1 MIASQMVLH
10 LGLGQCSLVRS
21 RHSSSS
27 TSKKR
32 KPMYLS
38 GIELSGLQN
47 SNRNGWAVNG
57 AGKDSEFEVDPDKA
71 REALRKLDEQLQS
84 LSNKQINPPKIRGNF
99 TIASQFDFT
108 RSFFCCYNPGFKLRP
123 RLLIF
128 DSLQLMH
135 FVDRCCGGA

>member
-123 RLLIF
+123 R
-128 DSLQLMH
+128 
-135 FVDRCCGGA
+135 

>member
-1 MIASQMVLH
+1 MKLKICWAMIASQMVLH
-10 LGLGQCSLVRS
+10 LGLGQYSLVHS

-27 TSKKR
+27 TSQKR

-38 GIELSGLQN
+38 GIELLGLQN

-99 TIASQFDFT
+99 TIASQFDFP
-108 RSFFCCYNPGFKLRP
+108 RSFFFFFCFLLQP
-123 RLLIF
+123 RF
-128 DSLQLMH
+128 QASPD
-135 FVDRCCGGA
+135 